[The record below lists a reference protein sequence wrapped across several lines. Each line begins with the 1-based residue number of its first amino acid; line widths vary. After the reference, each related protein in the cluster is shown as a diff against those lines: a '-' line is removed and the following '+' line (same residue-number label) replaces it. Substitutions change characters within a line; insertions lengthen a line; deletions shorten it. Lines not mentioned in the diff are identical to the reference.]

1 MTLDTG
7 GVATGCQAAEVRYER
22 VVIVE
27 HRPIA
32 SGMWRVRLEWPLVAA
47 TVRPGQFAMIR
58 LPGRTDPLLA
68 RPLAIYDVFPGPDG
82 QPRYVDFVYAVHG
95 RFTRALAGAPAG
107 SELVA
112 WGPLGNG
119 FELPPTDHLLLVAG
133 GIGQTALLALAREWT
148 GRARYGSPVRNGVP
162 AGRVT
167 FCWGA
172 RSADLFG
179 DLDDFRQ
186 AGCDVQLATL
196 DGSAGTRGTVIDL
209 LDEMAGEGLLAGA
222 AGMRIATCGPE
233 PMMAAVAAWAASH
246 GLPCQASLETPMAC
260 GIGICFSCVAP
271 IKDTTGGWDYRRTC
285 IEGPVFDAARIV
297 W

>member
-7 GVATGCQAAEVRYER
+7 GVANGCQTAEARYER

-95 RFTRALAGAPAG
+95 RFTRALAGTPAG

-119 FELPPTDHLLLVAG
+119 F
-133 GIGQTALLALAREWT
+133 
-148 GRARYGSPVRNGVP
+148 
-162 AGRVT
+162 
-167 FCWGA
+167 
-172 RSADLFG
+172 
-179 DLDDFRQ
+179 
-186 AGCDVQLATL
+186 
-196 DGSAGTRGTVIDL
+196 
-209 LDEMAGEGLLAGA
+209 
-222 AGMRIATCGPE
+222 
-233 PMMAAVAAWAASH
+233 
-246 GLPCQASLETPMAC
+246 
-260 GIGICFSCVAP
+260 
-271 IKDTTGGWDYRRTC
+271 
-285 IEGPVFDAARIV
+285 
-297 W
+297 